1 MLLKLHLTLH
11 EDATNSQDPDET
23 AVKVRVNALQV
34 VQCYLLRQQLFVERQ
49 SEASIEVM
57 TVEYGNTNDPT
68 DKVKV

>member
-11 EDATNSQDPDET
+11 KDATNSQDPDET

-57 TVEYGNTNDPT
+57 TMEYGDTNDPT